1 MFLFNTGSWRAN
13 FAFAYNVESPVV
25 CGSVASYGNGMWASE
40 LAEELG
46 IEQSV
51 LSKRLAVYRAEVG
64 QERSK
69 SIDGQT
75 AEHQREMHRLLATK
89 DAKTARE
96 AVLRVLG
103 KWTPPVGASEAGQ
116 LLLRLEQVEVTLKGI
131 EQMVS
136 DLHGSM
142 QRKQRDRQQ
151 VTAGASVKPDPS
163 DTGSAEGLNSFG
175 EMLLEPQVP

>member
-75 AEHQREMHRLLATK
+75 ADHQREMHRLLATK

-103 KWTPPVGASEAGQ
+103 KWTPPVGATEAGQ
-116 LLLRLEQVEVTLKGI
+116 MLKRLEQLEETLGGVER
-131 EQMVS
+131 MVS

-151 VTAGASVKPDPS
+151 GLTGVSVNPEPHEA
-163 DTGSAEGLNSFG
+163 GSADGLNDFG
-175 EMLLEPQVP
+175 AMLLEPQKS